1 MDVVF
6 NRVGKRFGKRD
17 ALADLSFE
25 LQSGEMAF
33 LTGHSGAGKSTL
45 LRLLLLLERASSG
58 DIAVGGRPLS
68 KIKPSGIAKYR
79 RDFGVVF
86 QDHQLLSDRSVYD
99 NVALPLEIA
108 GFTQRDINRRVR
120 AALDKVGLLD
130 RERANPDTLSGGE
143 QQRVGIA
150 RAVVAR
156 PKILIADEPT
166 GNLDPQLSAEIMG
179 LFSAFN
185 SVGVTVIVASHDLA
199 LISRMSHRILTL
211 DKGSLITVGDSRRG
225 RD

>member
-1 MDVVF
+1 MSSLTVLGSVLVSEMHLLISASNYKVV
-6 NRVGKRFGKRD
+6 RWRFSLGIRAREKAPYCD
-17 ALADLSFE
+17 CYFS
-25 LQSGEMAF
+25 
-33 LTGHSGAGKSTL
+33 
-45 LRLLLLLERASSG
+45 LERASSG

-86 QDHQLLSDRSVYD
+86 QDHQLLSDRSVYH

-108 GFTQRDINRRVR
+108 GFTQRDIDRRVR

-211 DKGSLITVGDSRRG
+211 DKGSLITVGDSQRG

>member
-6 NRVGKRFGKRD
+6 NRVGKRFGRRD

-58 DIAVGGRPLS
+58 DIAVGGRSLS

-86 QDHQLLSDRSVYD
+86 QDHQLLTDRSVYH
-99 NVALPLEIA
+99 L
-108 GFTQRDINRRVR
+108 
-120 AALDKVGLLD
+120 
-130 RERANPDTLSGGE
+130 
-143 QQRVGIA
+143 
-150 RAVVAR
+150 
-156 PKILIADEPT
+156 
-166 GNLDPQLSAEIMG
+166 
-179 LFSAFN
+179 
-185 SVGVTVIVASHDLA
+185 
-199 LISRMSHRILTL
+199 
-211 DKGSLITVGDSRRG
+211 SLIHI
-225 RD
+225 

>member
-6 NRVGKRFGKRD
+6 NRVGKRFGRRD

-58 DIAVGGRPLS
+58 DIAVGGRSLS

-86 QDHQLLSDRSVYD
+86 QDHQLLTDRSVYH

-108 GFTQRDINRRVR
+108 GFTLRDIDRRLR
-120 AALDKVGLLD
+120 AALDKVG
-130 RERANPDTLSGGE
+130 
-143 QQRVGIA
+143 
-150 RAVVAR
+150 
-156 PKILIADEPT
+156 
-166 GNLDPQLSAEIMG
+166 
-179 LFSAFN
+179 
-185 SVGVTVIVASHDLA
+185 
-199 LISRMSHRILTL
+199 
-211 DKGSLITVGDSRRG
+211 
-225 RD
+225 